1 MKWLLAA
8 FVGMTICIVC
18 DHLHATYGVLSYPFP
33 VLWAQPWWVPL
44 LFFTASL
51 SSLSGAGVVR
61 RALGGESVDASPRQL
76 AGSTIAFVTAYLF
89 TAFAHSQPNVVL
101 AVLVGWWLARVV
113 SGAATWLVA
122 FSLVTGIL
130 GTCFEATLS
139 SVGGFYYHHPDFMG
153 VPRWLPGIY
162 LHAALLAAPL
172 HQVIAVRTSLPSG
185 SLLPRA
191 SSRTRG

>member
-1 MKWLLAA
+1 VRWALAA
-8 FVGMTICIVC
+8 LLGMILCSVC
-18 DHLHATYGVLSYPFP
+18 DHLHATYGVLYYPFP
-33 VLWAQPWWVPL
+33 VLWAQAWWVPL

-61 RALGGESVDASPRQL
+61 RALRGEGVDATARQL
-76 AGSTIAFVTAYLF
+76 VGSTIAFITAYVF

-113 SGAATWLVA
+113 SGAPVWLVA
-122 FSLVTGIL
+122 FSLVTAVL

-139 SVGGFYYHHPDFMG
+139 RVGGFYYHHPDFMG

-162 LHAALLAAPL
+162 LHAALLAGPL
-172 HQVIAVRTSLPSG
+172 HQVVAVRTSLPSG
-185 SLLPRA
+185 SILPRA
-191 SSRTRG
+191 SDRTPG